1 MTKAWIRKT
10 TLIFFNQ
17 FHIKNIESS
26 IMFAMS
32 AQKKNLR
39 NFSFMSFGVVRTQLY
54 HTYCFFLNK
63 PVNMRYLK
71 AIAH

>member
-32 AQKKNLR
+32 AQKKPPKFQFYKFRSSSDSTLSHLLF
-39 NFSFMSFGVVRTQLY
+39 FS
-54 HTYCFFLNK
+54 K
-63 PVNMRYLK
+63 
-71 AIAH
+71 

>member
-39 NFSFMSFGVVRTQLY
+39 NFSFIKAQQCLF